1 MNLNG
6 SLLLFKLKSPKLVKI
21 FNIAVLINENTTLF
35 IAKPGETIDYWW
47 LTSHENSVNHFNFLD
62 LGTLVRFILT

>member
-35 IAKPGETIDYWW
+35 IAKPGETIDY
-47 LTSHENSVNHFNFLD
+47 
-62 LGTLVRFILT
+62 